1 MDCIDHP
8 AFIART
14 KTAHPEQCPAGL
26 TRDPIYL
33 DVMWVG
39 FHCAVGTTYESW
51 SGKRK
56 TGIDTPFNPWIA
68 YSVHNS
74 AGNPDVTPASQDVPV
89 LACNVASHMGLLAEL
104 PDIWLN
110 TIDPEPASGTQ
121 KSH

>member
-51 SGKRK
+51 SGKRM
-56 TGIDTPFNPWIA
+56 GVQSMVGGAFGGMPIWGSMVVGPWSYCLFPAGGSPQSSWMNEQELVIDR
-68 YSVHNS
+68 
-74 AGNPDVTPASQDVPV
+74 
-89 LACNVASHMGLLAEL
+89 
-104 PDIWLN
+104 
-110 TIDPEPASGTQ
+110 
-121 KSH
+121 